1 MKEQRKKFHFPVG
14 LRTLKTAVAV
24 SAAILL
30 VEQYGTS
37 VDELLFGVM
46 GAFAAME
53 PTFKA
58 AVRGCVAQF
67 TGVIVGVLL
76 SLFMRALEI
85 PGAVAAGVGIVMIM
99 ALYQLLSWK
108 SSPVLP
114 CLILVTICTKPE
126 LSAVTYGVERIWNTA
141 LGLGVGM
148 IINMLV
154 FPYDNSKK
162 IQQAMVSLDKDL
174 IHFLQDMFDG
184 DEHRPATEEM
194 EKKIEWLESQ
204 LATFADQ
211 RLLRRRHQKRT
222 LARLRH
228 CEDTARALLLEVE
241 TLRSIDHLARLNK
254 ENRSALRAL
263 GAEIPDVQPQNR
275 FTVEDLVVNYHVA
288 RALELRQELKH
299 ELSGNNT
306 QNQKG

>member
-1 MKEQRKKFHFPVG
+1 MKEERKKFHFPVG

-37 VDELLFGVM
+37 MDELLFGVM

-58 AVRGCVAQF
+58 AVRGCIAQF
-67 TGVIVGVLL
+67 SGVIVGVLL
-76 SLFMRALEI
+76 SLIMRTMEI
-85 PGAVAAGVGIVMIM
+85 PGAVAAGVGIVLVM

-126 LSAVTYGVERIWNTA
+126 LSALTYGAERIWNTA
-141 LGLGVGM
+141 LGLAVGM
-148 IINMLV
+148 VINMLV

-162 IQQAMVSLDKDL
+162 IQQAMYSLDEDL
-174 IHFLQDMFDG
+174 ILFLQDMFDG
-184 DEHRPATEEM
+184 DDHLPATEEL
-194 EKKIEWLESQ
+194 EKKIDSLEAQ

-211 RLLRRRHQKRT
+211 RLLRRRRQKRT
-222 LARLRH
+222 LARLQY
-228 CEDTARALLLEVE
+228 CEDTARSLLLEVE
-241 TLRSIDHLARLNK
+241 VLRSIDHIARLNK
-254 ENRSALRAL
+254 ENWAALREL
-263 GAEIPDVQPQNR
+263 GARIPDAQSQNR

-288 RALELRQELKH
+288 RTLELRQQLKDA
-299 ELSGNNT
+299 LSGN
-306 QNQKG
+306 K

>member
-1 MKEQRKKFHFPVG
+1 MHRKKIHFPVG
-14 LRTLKTAVAV
+14 MRTIKTAVAV

-30 VEQYGTS
+30 VERYGTS
-37 VDELLFGVM
+37 IDGLIFGVM

-53 PTFKA
+53 PTVKA
-58 AVRGCVAQF
+58 SLRSCVAQI

-76 SLFMRALEI
+76 SLIMRVLEL
-85 PGAVAAGVGIVMIM
+85 PGAVAAGIGIVGIM

-114 CLILVTICTKPE
+114 CLILATICTKPE
-126 LSAVTYGVERIWNTA
+126 LGAVLYGTERIWNTA
-141 LGLGVGM
+141 LGLGIGM
-148 IINMLV
+148 MINMLV

-162 IQQAMVSLDKDL
+162 IQQAMVSLDEDL

-184 DEHRPATEEM
+184 DEHLPATEEM
-194 EKKIEWLESQ
+194 EKKIDSLERQ

-222 LARLRH
+222 LARLQH

-241 TLRSIDHLARLNK
+241 TLRSIEYAARLNL
-254 ENRSALRAL
+254 ENRKALRAL
-263 GAEIPDVQPQNR
+263 GARIPDVSTQNR
-275 FTVEDLVVNYHVA
+275 FSVEDLVVNYHVA
-288 RALELRQELKH
+288 RVLALRQQLKDA
-299 ELSGNNT
+299 LSGNSAP
-306 QNQKG
+306 KGEV